1 MQIKCEI
8 NGHTCILPN
17 YITRFLEKTSLMYCS
32 TIDPYGKPHIQPI
45 IFVNELGKCNLAY
58 LVNKQSNMVSNL
70 NKNPNLALTIGETH
84 PTNPFWNKGIMIEAV
99 SQQSNSQDDVRECF
113 EDLQKKYNFDVVTKI
128 LGIDIILKYIKIM
141 AFPVKIV
148 YWKAPAFFKKFKC
161 KQRKKRITENR

>member
-17 YITRFLEKTSLMYCS
+17 FITRFLVKSSLMYCS
-32 TIDPYGKPHIQPI
+32 TIDPNGKPHIQPI
-45 IFVNELGKCNLAY
+45 IFVNEPDKCNLAY

-70 NKNPNLALTIGETH
+70 NKNLNLALTIDETH
-84 PTNPFWNKGIMIEAV
+84 PTNPFWNRGIMIEAV

-113 EDLQKKYNFDVVTKI
+113 DDLQKKYTFDVVTKI

-148 YWKAPAFFKKFKC
+148 YWKGPFFKKFKC
-161 KQRKKRITENR
+161 EQRKKRIIYNH